1 MNVEEAFKRLW
12 WKRSQKLDEAGIR
25 EILAALEGETNWPQV
40 FVLEAMRDAPEKELK
55 VRWATTLGVLQAN
68 KSAKSVVPTEP
79 EWLLRALQAATV
91 STWAGDA
98 VLVALA
104 REGSEA
110 SRDALI
116 ADFEHSRAEP
126 EPWMLEDRLKK
137 LKKHAKTLPLL
148 AEFCERHEKELERR
162 RRQ

>member
-1 MNVEEAFKRLW
+1 MNVDEAFKRLW
-12 WKRSQKLDEAGIR
+12 WKRSQKLDHAGIR
-25 EILAALEGETNWPQV
+25 EILSALEGETNWPQV
-40 FVLEAMRDAPEKELK
+40 FVLEAMRDAPEEDLTA
-55 VRWATTLGVLQAN
+55 RWTLTLSVLQAN
-68 KSAKSVVPTEP
+68 KSAKSVIPTEP
-79 EWLLRALQAATV
+79 AWLLRALQAATV
-91 STWAGDA
+91 STWAGDG

-104 REGSEA
+104 REGSAA

-126 EPWMLEDRLKK
+126 EPWMLEDRLKS

-148 AEFCERHEKELERR
+148 AEFCERHEQELERR

>member
-12 WKRSQKLDEAGIR
+12 WKRSQKLDHEGIR
-25 EILAALEGETNWPQV
+25 EILTALEGETNWPQV
-40 FVLEAMRDAPEKELK
+40 FVLEAMRDAPEQELTA
-55 VRWATTLGVLQAN
+55 RWALTLEVLQAN
-68 KSAKSVVPTEP
+68 KSSKSVIRTEP
-79 EWLLRALQAATV
+79 EWILRALQAATV
-91 STWAGDA
+91 STWAGDG

-104 REGSEA
+104 REGSAA

-137 LKKHAKTLPLL
+137 LKKYAKTLPLL
-148 AEFCERHEKELERR
+148 AEFCERHAQELERR

>member
-12 WKRSQKLDEAGIR
+12 WKRSQKLDEVHIR
-25 EILAALEGETNWPQV
+25 ELLAALEGETNWPQV
-40 FVLEAMRDAPEKELK
+40 FVLEAMRDAAEHELRA
-55 VRWATTLGVLQAN
+55 RWATTLAVLQAN
-68 KSAKSVVPTEP
+68 KSAKSKIPTEP
-79 EWLLRALQAATV
+79 SWLLRALQAATV
-91 STWAGDA
+91 STWAGDG

-104 REGSEA
+104 REGSAA

-148 AEFCERHEKELERR
+148 AEFCERHEQELARR
-162 RRQ
+162 RGQ